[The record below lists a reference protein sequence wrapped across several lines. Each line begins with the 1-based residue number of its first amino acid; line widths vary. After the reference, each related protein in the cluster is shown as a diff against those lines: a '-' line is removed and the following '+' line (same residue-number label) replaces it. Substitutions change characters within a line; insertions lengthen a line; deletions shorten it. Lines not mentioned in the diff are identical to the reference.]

1 MPQFFTSTD
10 IAYDVWVAEQYLK
23 SCEPLDEP
31 LTTDKFCYL
40 LKKFC

>member
-1 MPQFFTSTD
+1 MSQFFTSTD
-10 IAYDVWVAEQYLK
+10 ITYDMWVAEQYLQ
-23 SCEPLDEP
+23 SCELLDDT